1 MMAGIPKVA
10 LALALAGLIPF
21 VWGALTMAVPGLA
34 TWGNM
39 TLLPHM
45 TGPVIQVRYGVVI
58 LCFMAGVFWG
68 FAARA
73 DGPQAA
79 VVYVLSVIPAL
90 YIFFNLGTTPEG
102 TALSLIIGFAG
113 LLAID
118 WHCWRNGLAPAW
130 WMRLRLPVTGVVL
143 LTLVPVVFS

>member
-1 MMAGIPKVA
+1 MAGIPKSA

-21 VWGALTMAVPGLA
+21 VWGALTLFAPGLA
-34 TWGNM
+34 
-39 TLLPHM
+39 LPFLPRWF
-45 TGPVIQVRYGVVI
+45 GGEELIVRYGVVI

-73 DGPQAA
+73 EGPQAA

-90 YIFFNLGTTPEG
+90 YIFFNLGTTPAG
-102 TALSLIIGFAG
+102 TALSLLIGFTG

-130 WMRLRLPVTGVVL
+130 WMRLRLPVTTVVL
-143 LTLVPVVFS
+143 LTLLPVAMA

>member
-1 MMAGIPKVA
+1 MMAGIPKTA

-21 VWGALTMAVPGLA
+21 VWGALTMV
-34 TWGNM
+34 
-39 TLLPHM
+39 LPTVAAFSDRM
-45 TGPVIQVRYGVVI
+45 LPADMAGPVLQVRYGVVI

-73 DGPQAA
+73 EGREAS

-90 YIFFNLGTTPEG
+90 YIFFNLGTTPLG
-102 TALSLIIGFAG
+102 TALSLSIGFTG

-130 WMRLRLPVTGVVL
+130 WMCLRLPVTAVVL
-143 LTLVPVVFS
+143 LSLMPVVIG

>member
-1 MMAGIPKVA
+1 MAGIPKVA

-34 TWGNM
+34 TWVNM

-73 DGPQAA
+73 EGPQAA